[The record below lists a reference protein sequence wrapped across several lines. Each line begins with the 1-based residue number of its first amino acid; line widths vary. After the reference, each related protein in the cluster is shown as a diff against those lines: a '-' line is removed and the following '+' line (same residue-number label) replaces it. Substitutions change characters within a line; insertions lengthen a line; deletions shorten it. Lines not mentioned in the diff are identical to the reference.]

1 MAVEVPNQLIACVVV
16 VPGTPNQ
23 WSGPGVAE
31 VKRNALGDWEVT
43 CVDEVPSGVTV
54 GTDKFGVGYTVF
66 SPMKAGDHT
75 GGAEAHATDK
85 RKIIVKTFTAGAAAD
100 FDFSL
105 EVRSFGVPYKAQN
118 AT

>member
-1 MAVEVPNQLIACVVV
+1 MAVEVPNQLLACVVV

-23 WSGPGVAE
+23 WSGPGVSE
-31 VKRNALGDWEVT
+31 VKRNALGDWEIT
-43 CVDEVPSGVTV
+43 CNDEVPSGVTV

-66 SPMKAGDHT
+66 SPMKAGDHA

-85 RKIIVKTFTAGAAAD
+85 RKIIVKTFTAGVAAD

>member
-1 MAVEVPNQLIACVVV
+1 MAVEVVNQLLACVVV

-31 VKRNALGDWEVT
+31 VKRVALGEWEVT
-43 CVDEVPSGVTV
+43 CNDEVPSGVTI
-54 GTDKFGVGYTVF
+54 GADKFGIGYTVV

-75 GGAEAHATDK
+75 AGAEAHLTDK
-85 RKIIVKTFTAGAAAD
+85 RKIVVKTFTAGAAAD
-100 FDFSL
+100 IDFSL